1 MSRIERVAGAEHE
14 GSTLVDVLV
23 RLIDGCSAA
32 EARALVHGGA
42 VFVSGKRARDVG
54 QRVAA
59 GARLVIHRTE
69 SAAPPALAPLVV
81 LYEDADLI
89 VLDKAPGD
97 HLNETETSARPALVE
112 RIPGA
117 FVVHRLDRETSGVV
131 AMAKSAAVAER
142 LSAAFRERRVGKSY
156 LAVVEGSPAD
166 AELTDPIGLDK
177 RRPRARR
184 VRADGQRAHT
194 TLTVLGRRGALALVE
209 AVPHTGRTH
218 QIRVHV
224 AHHGWP
230 IVGDRLYGGPMVVR
244 LDDVVLE
251 VPRTLLHARRLEL
264 PGWPPFEAPVPED
277 LARFAGPMLGSVA
290 GSC

>member
-1 MSRIERVAGAEHE
+1 MSRVERVAGAEHD

-23 RLIDGCSAA
+23 RLIEGCSAA
-32 EARALVHGGA
+32 EARALIHGGA
-42 VFVSGKRARDVG
+42 VFVSGKRAREVG

-131 AMAKSAAVAER
+131 ALAKSAAVAER

-194 TLTVLGRRGALALVE
+194 TLTVLGQRGALALVE

-264 PGWPPFEAPVPED
+264 PGWPAFEAPVPED
-277 LARFAGPMLGSVA
+277 LVRFAGPMLGSVP
-290 GSC
+290 GTC

>member
-1 MSRIERVAGAEHE
+1 MSRIERVAGAEHD

-23 RLIDGCSAA
+23 RVLEGCAAA
-32 EARALVHGGA
+32 EARALVQGGA
-42 VFVSGKRARDVG
+42 VFVSGKRARDVD

-59 GARLVIHRTE
+59 GARLIIHRADT
-69 SAAPPALAPLVV
+69 PPLALPPLVV
-81 LYEDADLI
+81 LYEDAHLV

-112 RIPGA
+112 RLPGTY
-117 FVVHRLDRETSGVV
+117 VVHRLDRETSGVV
-131 AMAKSAAVAER
+131 ALAKSVAVAER

-156 LAVVEGSPAD
+156 LAVVEGAPVD

-194 TLTVLGRRGALALVE
+194 TLRALGRRGPLALVE

-230 IVGDRLYGGPMVVR
+230 ILGDRLYGGPMVVR
-244 LDDVVLE
+244 LDEAVLE

-277 LARFAGPMLGSVA
+277 VARFAGPLLGSVA
-290 GSC
+290 RSC